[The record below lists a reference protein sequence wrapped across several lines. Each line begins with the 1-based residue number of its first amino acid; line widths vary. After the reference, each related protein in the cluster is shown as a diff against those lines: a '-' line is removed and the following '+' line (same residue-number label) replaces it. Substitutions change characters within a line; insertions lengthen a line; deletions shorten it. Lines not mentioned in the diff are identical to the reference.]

1 MDLQLTSPRA
11 QSEPILLS
19 FSFHRDPQSLSLTTR
34 GHRTKSPVDLLL
46 QWGSQLYRQTN
57 HDCLPETAQQ
67 LLTNVQS
74 WEYSTSPS
82 YFLSGRS
89 FWTLTTRN
97 YTLSRCDLDTNRMQ
111 RAKFQKAREM
121 FLTLKM
127 HLNTPSLLQSIP
139 AHKESLMLI
148 NLLVSLLSEYIKP
161 EAFAGQSIIFFVLKN
176 YVHPLLCLCFNEMQV
191 IHFKNHLKTK

>member
-1 MDLQLTSPRA
+1 
-11 QSEPILLS
+11 
-19 FSFHRDPQSLSLTTR
+19 
-34 GHRTKSPVDLLL
+34 
-46 QWGSQLYRQTN
+46 
-57 HDCLPETAQQ
+57 
-67 LLTNVQS
+67 
-74 WEYSTSPS
+74 
-82 YFLSGRS
+82 
-89 FWTLTTRN
+89 
-97 YTLSRCDLDTNRMQ
+97 MQ

-127 HLNTPSLLQSIP
+127 HLNTASLLQSIP